1 MKFYKVFIEIT
12 NICGLKCSFCPTKEL
27 NNQIMDLITFEKIV
41 SQLPIFTKEVA
52 LHIMGDPLVLSNL
65 EKYLNII
72 YKYNLKA
79 LITTSGYFISNH
91 KLKSLMHPSIK
102 QINIS
107 LNSFNKN
114 DISISLDEYLEPIF
128 KLIEYKRDNKIDKFI
143 NLRIW
148 NLDEGMSEIEF
159 NREVFAKISNRLNI
173 ELDIDKIYQQNPKNI
188 RLVYKT
194 LLHFDKYFEWPSLNN
209 QIYGDGS
216 CQGLQSHFGILSN
229 GVVVPCCLDG
239 DGVMELGNINN
250 STIKDILESKKAQS
264 IIDGF
269 KNSKAVEELCRK
281 CSYKDRFKK

>member
-1 MKFYKVFIEIT
+1 VKFYKVFIEIT